1 MSTSPLSFDP
11 FVVTN
16 LPGPHFLDVGCGYG
30 KWGYLLRSYRTMQY
44 GSDIRIT
51 GVDLFQPHIDSLEP
65 KKIYDDLR
73 CCSAI
78 SLPFPDKSF
87 DSAVCCEVLEHLP
100 HEDGPK
106 LFAELKRVCRQGF
119 VITTPFLDCLRGG
132 GDTIDGFNPYE
143 AHLYCYRFPEFRSL
157 GFTQVMGVGSKL
169 PSWKMRAFFGSLSYY
184 LPFMGRFGM
193 GFWWNDG
200 KRRGIEFE

>member
-1 MSTSPLSFDP
+1 MGTSPLSFDP
-11 FVVTN
+11 FVVNN

-30 KWGYLLRSYRTMQY
+30 KWGYLLRSYRTMEY
-44 GSDIRIT
+44 GADLKIT
-51 GVDLFQPHIDSLEP
+51 GVDLFQPHIDSLQS
-65 KKIYDDLR
+65 KKLYDDLR

-78 SLPFPDKSF
+78 NLPFPDKSF
-87 DSAVCCEVLEHLP
+87 DSAVCCEVLEHLSR
-100 HEDGPK
+100 EDGPK

-143 AHLYCYRFPEFRSL
+143 AHLYCYRLPEFRAL

-169 PSWKMRAFFGSLSYY
+169 PSWKMRAFLGSLSYY

-193 GFWWNDG
+193 GFWWSDG
-200 KRRGIEFE
+200 KRRGIAFE